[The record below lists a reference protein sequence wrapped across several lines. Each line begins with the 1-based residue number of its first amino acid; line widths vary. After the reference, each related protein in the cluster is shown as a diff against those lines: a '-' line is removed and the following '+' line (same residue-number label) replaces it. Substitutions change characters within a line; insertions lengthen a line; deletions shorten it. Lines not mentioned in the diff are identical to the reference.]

1 MNEVILL
8 ISGSDRCGAENC
20 LTREGFSVRRFS
32 DGAGAASFALS
43 ERVDLAVLDSD
54 LPDGGLSLLKSLRE
68 KFTFPIIILS
78 DPDEDLNE
86 IGLMPGAD
94 DFVIK
99 PFSPSELAAR
109 VKAQLRR
116 SIRYNTARSA
126 DPGRSSDTEPSEIV
140 IGGLCI
146 NNPAHKCRLDGEEIK
161 LTPLEFSI
169 LWYLCVRRGR
179 VVSGEELFEAVWGE
193 KYLDSA
199 GTVMPHIAR
208 LRGKLREP
216 PRHPK
221 YVKTVWGVGYTVD
234 G

>member
-8 ISGSDRCGAENC
+8 ISGSDRCGAESC

-32 DGAGAASFALS
+32 DGAGAVSFALR
-43 ERVDLAVLDSD
+43 ERVDLAVLDQESD
-54 LPDGGLSLLKSLRE
+54 TDLNFRDGGLSLLKSLRE

-78 DPDEDLNE
+78 ESDGITEFIPF
-86 IGLMPGAD
+86 AD

-99 PFSPSELAAR
+99 PFDPSELAAR
-109 VKAQLRR
+109 VKAKLRR
-116 SIRYNTARSA
+116 NMRAAY
-126 DPGRSSDTEPSEIV
+126 PGSPEPPEPSEIA
-140 IGGLCI
+140 IGGLYI
-146 NNPAHKCRLDGEEIK
+146 NNPAHKCSLDGEEIK
-161 LTPLEFSI
+161 LTPLEFDI

-193 KYLDSA
+193 KYLNSA

-216 PRHPK
+216 PRNPK
-221 YVKTVWGVGYTVD
+221 YVRTVWGVGYTVD